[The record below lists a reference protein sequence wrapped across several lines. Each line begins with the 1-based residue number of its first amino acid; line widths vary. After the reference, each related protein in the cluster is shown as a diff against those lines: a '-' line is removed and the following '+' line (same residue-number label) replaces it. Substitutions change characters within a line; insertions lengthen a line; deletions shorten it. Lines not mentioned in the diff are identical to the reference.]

1 MKWLR
6 EERETIKKNTIRILI
21 LTIFIAIFILPF
33 TVTFAE
39 SSAVLTTKEL
49 GEAVEGAFFKAG
61 DDYLYTDFEVVV
73 NSDIKNFLE
82 KNPKRTW
89 KNKVYVLPNYS
100 SLNHKLAVDV
110 MSIRRDGENYRC
122 KLFIRFF
129 DEKKNLMKEVEQEDK
144 DRKIVKELER
154 LGVELKEKT
163 KKMSELK
170 KAEYL
175 NNYVAKM
182 LEYDDTYSNYDAV
195 SSFKTKTGT
204 CSGYSDMFRILG
216 ESIGLKVGQTRSAKM
231 DHRWNYVT
239 IGGKKYHID
248 VTYNDEGNYAS
259 KDYFSTKPLHT
270 KRAPDQEEYVP
281 Y

>member
-6 EERETIKKNTIRILI
+6 EEVRKIETRIRGRLI
-21 LTIFIAIFILPF
+21 FTLLIAIFVLPF
-33 TVTFAE
+33 TSVFAE
-39 SSAVLTTKEL
+39 NPTVTTTKEL

-61 DDYLYTDFEVVV
+61 DDDLYTDLEVVV

-182 LEYDDTYSNYDAV
+182 LEYDDTYSNYDAI
-195 SSFKTKTGT
+195 SSFKTKTAT
-204 CSGYSDMFRILG
+204 CSGYADMFRILG
-216 ESIGLKVGQTRSAKM
+216 ESIGLKVGQTRSTKM

>member
-39 SSAVLTTKEL
+39 SSVITTAKGL
-49 GEAVEGAFFKAG
+49 GEAVEGTFFKAG

-89 KNKVYVLPNYS
+89 RNKTFVLPNYS

-110 MSIRRDGENYRC
+110 MSIRKDGENYRC

-195 SSFKTKTGT
+195 SSFKTKTAT
-204 CSGYSDMFRILG
+204 CSGYADMFRILG
-216 ESIGLKVGQTRSAKM
+216 ESIGLKVGQTRSTKM

-248 VTYNDEGNYAS
+248 VTYNDEGDYAS

>member
-39 SSAVLTTKEL
+39 SSVITTAKGL

-89 KNKVYVLPNYS
+89 RNKTFVLPNYS

-110 MSIRRDGENYRC
+110 MSIRKDGENYRC

-195 SSFKTKTGT
+195 SSFKTKTAT
-204 CSGYSDMFRILG
+204 CSGYADMFRILG
-216 ESIGLKVGQTRSAKM
+216 ESIGLKVGQTRSTKM

-248 VTYNDEGNYAS
+248 VTYNDEGDYAS

>member
-1 MKWLR
+1 MEKI
-6 EERETIKKNTIRILI
+6 ETRVRINLI
-21 LTIFIAIFILPF
+21 FALLIAIFILPF

-39 SSAVLTTKEL
+39 SSVITTAKGL
-49 GEAVEGAFFKAG
+49 GKAVEGAFFKAG
-61 DDYLYTDFEVVV
+61 DDDLYTDFEVVV

-163 KKMSELK
+163 KKMNELK

-182 LEYDDTYSNYDAV
+182 LEYDDTYSNYDAI
-195 SSFKTKTGT
+195 SSFKTKTAT

-216 ESIGLKVGQTRSAKM
+216 ESMGLKVGQTRSTKM
-231 DHRWNYVT
+231 DHRWNYVI
-239 IGGKKYHID
+239 IGDKKYHID
-248 VTYNDEGNYAS
+248 TTYNDEGSYAS

-270 KRAPDQEEYVP
+270 KRAPDQEEY
-281 Y
+281 

>member
-6 EERETIKKNTIRILI
+6 EEREIIKKNTIRIFI
-21 LTIFIAIFILPF
+21 LTIFISIFILPF

-39 SSAVLTTKEL
+39 SSVITTTKGL

-61 DDYLYTDFEVVV
+61 DDDLYTDFEIVV

-89 KNKVYVLPNYS
+89 RNKVYVLPNYS
-100 SLNHKLAVDV
+100 SLDHKLAVDV

-163 KKMSELK
+163 EKMSELK

-195 SSFKTKTGT
+195 SSFKTKTAT

-216 ESIGLKVGQTRSAKM
+216 ESIGLKVGQTRSTKM
-231 DHRWNYVT
+231 DHRWNYVV

-248 VTYNDEGNYAS
+248 VTYNDEGIYAS

-270 KRAPDQEEYVP
+270 KRAPDQEEYIP

>member
-1 MKWLR
+1 MNELR
-6 EERETIKKNTIRILI
+6 EEVKKIETRTKRRLI
-21 LTIFIAIFILPF
+21 FTLLIAIFILPF

-39 SSAVLTTKEL
+39 SPVVTTEKGL
-49 GEAVEGAFFKAG
+49 GKAVEGAFFKAG
-61 DDYLYTDFEVVV
+61 DNDLYTDLEIEV
-73 NSDIKNFLE
+73 NSDIKSFLE
-82 KNPKRTW
+82 KNPSRTR
-89 KNKVYVLPNYS
+89 KNKVYAVPNYS
-100 SLNHKLAVDV
+100 SLDHKLAVDV
-110 MSIRRDGENYRC
+110 MSIRKDGESYRC

-129 DEKKNLMKEVEQEDK
+129 DEKKNIMKEIEQEKK
-144 DRKIVKELER
+144 DRKIVKELEL

-175 NNYVAKM
+175 NNYVAQM

-195 SSFKTKTGT
+195 SSFKTKTAT

-216 ESIGLKVGQTRSAKM
+216 ESIGLKVGQTRSTKM
-231 DHRWNYVT
+231 DHRWNYV
-239 IGGKKYHID
+239 IIEGKKYHID
-248 VTYNDEGNYAS
+248 TTYNDEGSYAS

>member
-1 MKWLR
+1 MKKI
-6 EERETIKKNTIRILI
+6 ETRTRRRLI
-21 LTIFIAIFILPF
+21 FTLFIAIFILPF
-33 TVTFAE
+33 TNTFAE
-39 SSAVLTTKEL
+39 SSVVTTAKGL

-61 DDYLYTDFEVVV
+61 DGDLYTDLEIVA

-89 KNKVYVLPNYS
+89 RNKVYALPNYS
-100 SLNHKLAVDV
+100 SLDHKLAVDV
-110 MSIRRDGENYRC
+110 SSLRKDGENYRC

-129 DEKKNLMKEVEQEDK
+129 DEKKGLMKEVENDLKNRE
-144 DRKIVKELER
+144 IVKELER

-175 NNYVAKM
+175 NNYVAQM

-195 SSFKTKTGT
+195 SSFKTKTAT

-216 ESIGLKVGQTRSAKM
+216 ESIGLKVGQTRSTKM
-231 DHRWNYVT
+231 DHRWNYVM

-248 VTYNDEGNYAS
+248 TTYNDEGSYAS